1 MQPAQAPEVLNG
13 LRHPEGLINCE
24 KQPSFALGL
33 LLFRLCA
40 GHEAL
45 ENYPLGWQVSA
56 TGVGGD
62 KIKAGEGVYMPRQ
75 KGAFHTLF

>member
-24 KQPSFALGL
+24 KHPSFALGL

-62 KIKAGEGVYMPRQ
+62 RIKAGEGVYMPRQ